1 MKLRTILISSAIA
14 AIGASAWAQ
23 GTATDPM
30 AAKPAAAAATGMT
43 KPATTPMSTATPA
56 SPTQDKAVGTH
67 KVAKAKHH
75 TTKTMRKDHKQKMAP
90 AAHMPTL
97 KDGKKVGTETTQ

>member
-1 MKLRTILISSAIA
+1 MKLRTFLIASAIA
-14 AIGASAWAQ
+14 TIGASAWAQ

-30 AAKPAAAAATGMT
+30 AAKPAAPAATGMS

-56 SPTQDKAVGTH
+56 APPQEKAVGTH

-75 TTKTMRKDHKQKMAP
+75 TTKTMKKAHKQKMEP
-90 AAHMPTL
+90 AAQTPAL
-97 KDGKKVGTETTQ
+97 KG